1 MSLSVFKNLKY
12 YLKVWRATITLSLSR
27 ATTYRIEVLIRFLR
41 GVMLVFIQVIFIK
54 AVVGTSDNFVGWS
67 TNEMY
72 LLLGIY
78 NAVNYLSWAFFSIN
92 LWRLEEKIL
101 KGDFNALL
109 LRPISSLFSA
119 AFADFF
125 IDDAISAVSGLI
137 LIVYYFVREY
147 EHIRIENV
155 LLGLVGV
162 FCAFL
167 IWFSLE
173 TLFASFDFL
182 YIKNGLRELKK
193 SLTNIARFPTEI
205 WDSNV
210 RIIFYTIFPIAF
222 VASVP
227 AGLVTGI
234 FKWEYAVY
242 GVIISVLMFFFS
254 KAVWNLC
261 IKKYNSNGG

>member
-1 MSLSVFKNLKY
+1 
-12 YLKVWRATITLSLSR
+12 
-27 ATTYRIEVLIRFLR
+27 
-41 GVMLVFIQVIFIK
+41 MLVFIQVVFIH

-72 LLLGIY
+72 LLLGVY
-78 NAVNYLSWAFFSIN
+78 NAVNYLSWSMFSIN

-101 KGDFNALL
+101 KGDFNSLL
-109 LRPISSLFSA
+109 LRPASSLFSA
-119 AFADFF
+119 AFSDFF

-137 LIVYYFVREY
+137 LIAYYLVVEFKSL
-147 EHIRIENV
+147 RIENI

-162 FCAFL
+162 VCAFL

-182 YIKNGLRELKK
+182 YIKNGMRQLKQ
-193 SLTNIARFPTEI
+193 SLTNVARFPTEI

-210 RIIFYTIFPIAF
+210 RVIFYTLFPIAF

-234 FKWEYAVY
+234 FNWQYAIY
-242 GVIISVLMFFFS
+242 GLIISILMFFFS
-254 KAVWNLC
+254 KAIWNIC
-261 IKKYNSNGG
+261 IKKYNSYGG